1 MIWKNPAP
9 LGRTW
14 RRNAV
19 TSAVLYGLSLS
30 IRFTSAAG
38 EEIEV
43 PVQTVERS
51 HGILSIMNDGEPASE
66 KNWSGRTAVPLA
78 FHRGS
83 PKITEGATPNSLSNC
98 FPP

>member
-1 MIWKNPAP
+1 MIWKNPAL

-43 PVQTVERS
+43 PVQAVERS
-51 HGILSIMNDGEPASE
+51 QAMFSIIMNDGEHASE

-78 FHRGS
+78 SHRGS
-83 PKITEGATPNSLSNC
+83 PKITAGATPNSSNC

>member
-1 MIWKNPAP
+1 MIWNNPAP

-30 IRFTSAAG
+30 VRFTSATG

-43 PVQTVERS
+43 PMQTVERS
-51 HGILSIMNDGEPASE
+51 HGMLSILNSGEHASE
-66 KNWSGRTAVPLA
+66 NDWSGRTAVPLA

-83 PKITEGATPNSLSNC
+83 PKLTAGATPSSSSNC